1 MNNPMSRKLFQS
13 REAREKLRGMGGILA
28 SSPELSQT
36 VAKFQDGT
44 LVEAPST
51 AAERLRQGYLIFLQQ
66 MGLPD
71 TPQSREMYTRMME
84 RQATAQLSAT
94 PRLAGAG
101 VDMSPAPVMLG
112 QDAGQNALGRLRP
125 TQFVATR
132 ADLPPTQFD
141 LTSPA
146 PPRPPAPVP
155 VEPESFFDT
164 MSRITG
170 EAATVAGGM
179 GLPVPGMPNINLSSG
194 FVSGSGSEFNIE
206 NLTPEQREE
215 YESLTPEEQENFR
228 LYGVPGPRS
237 SDPTFGGATEAVEG
251 ALGPDAFNPAIT
263 IPDAIERYEQFEKR
277 GPSVQD
283 ILSGRAATSRTF
295 QAEAEA
301 ADAEVARAA
310 EAAREAAENL
320 DSDEKEV
327 LDTDF
332 KKLLDDDRRLTD
344 DEDPDPD
351 DLESLAQRRIE
362 LYRRLFG
369 EDEPTPRD
377 KNMQLAMIGLAIAAG
392 QSPDAL
398 TNIAQGALT
407 GLQAISAEEAARRER
422 DRELR
427 GAAVSGLLSEQADAR
442 KETLSQRNERLER
455 FNRERQEVYM
465 AALNDTTGLS
475 INDPIEKTAYAQGV
489 AEAWARTN
497 YPDLIGAP
505 ATNTVPTNA
514 QRLTTREQV
523 QELAPGTKFIWTDG
537 REYTRS

>member
-1 MNNPMSRKLFQS
+1 M
-13 REAREKLRGMGGILA
+13 
-28 SSPELSQT
+28 
-36 VAKFQDGT
+36 
-44 LVEAPST
+44 
-51 AAERLRQGYLIFLQQ
+51 
-66 MGLPD
+66 
-71 TPQSREMYTRMME
+71 
-84 RQATAQLSAT
+84 
-94 PRLAGAG
+94 
-101 VDMSPAPVMLG
+101 
-112 QDAGQNALGRLRP
+112 
-125 TQFVATR
+125 
-132 ADLPPTQFD
+132 
-141 LTSPA
+141 
-146 PPRPPAPVP
+146 
-155 VEPESFFDT
+155 
-164 MSRITG
+164 
-170 EAATVAGGM
+170 
-179 GLPVPGMPNINLSSG
+179 
-194 FVSGSGSEFNIE
+194 
-206 NLTPEQREE
+206 
-215 YESLTPEEQENFR
+215 
-228 LYGVPGPRS
+228 
-237 SDPTFGGATEAVEG
+237 
-251 ALGPDAFNPAIT
+251 T
-263 IPDAIERYEQFEKR
+263 IPDAIEKYEQFEKR

-427 GAAVSGLLSEQADAR
+427 TAAVSGVLSEQASAR